1 MNILQKLAAFKRFM
15 SSGGVVH
22 VHNNFV
28 KETEKLKGKVV
39 LVTGATSGFGLA
51 IAKQLLSDGAFVV
64 ITGRRQEKLDNAIF
78 ELNSQKVK
86 GILWDLNNYF
96 QAKEKLSEVISQF
109 GKLDI
114 AINNAGVW
122 TGKSSK
128 DITEEDW
135 NRIVDTNL
143 KGLFF
148 IAQAEADYFKQCK
161 DINKIINITS
171 MEGVLAGFGPY
182 YASKWGAN
190 GITKGMAKELTKYNV
205 IVNAIAPGPAK
216 TNINTEYFKGQEDSQ
231 YNPDS
236 RSFTGRMILVEEVAG
251 LASYLCSDISNS
263 MVGQVLVIDGGIS
276 IH

>member
-1 MNILQKLAAFKRFM
+1 MNILQKISAFKRYIQT
-15 SSGGVVH
+15 GGIVH
-22 VHNNFV
+22 VHNTYV
-28 KETEKLKGKVV
+28 AESDKLKDKVV
-39 LVTGATSGFGLA
+39 LVIGATSGFGLA

-64 ITGRRQEKLDNAIF
+64 ITGRNDAKIKKTLEELDSEKA
-78 ELNSQKVK
+78 K
-86 GILWDLNNYF
+86 GINWDLTNYSC
-96 QAKEKLSEVISQF
+96 AKSKICEVVGLF
-109 GKLDI
+109 GNLDI

-122 TGKSSK
+122 TGKPSK
-128 DITEEDW
+128 DIVEDDW
-135 NRIVDTNL
+135 DQILDTNL

-148 IAQAEADYFKQCK
+148 AAQAEAEFFKQNK
-161 DINKIINITS
+161 SINKIINITS

-190 GITKGMAKELTKYNV
+190 GITKGMAKELSRFNI

-216 TNINTEYFKGQEDSQ
+216 TNINSVYFAGQEDSQ
-231 YNPDS
+231 FNPDT
-236 RSFTGRMILVEEVAG
+236 RSLTGKMVLVEEVAG

>member
-1 MNILQKLAAFKRFM
+1 MNILQKLSILRRCLRT
-15 SSGGVVH
+15 GGIVH
-22 VHNNFV
+22 VHNTYV
-28 KETEKLKGKVV
+28 AESEKLKGKVV

-51 IAKQLLSDGAFVV
+51 IAKQLISDGAFVV
-64 ITGRRQEKLDNAIF
+64 ITGRSENKIKEALS
-78 ELNSQKVK
+78 ELNTERAK
-86 GILWDLNNYF
+86 GIIWDLTYF
-96 QAKEKLSEVISQF
+96 SNAKSKMGEAINLF

-122 TGKSSK
+122 TGKSSN
-128 DITEEDW
+128 DIAEDDW
-135 NRIVDTNL
+135 NKILDTNL

-148 IAQAEADYFKQCK
+148 AAQAEAEYFKRSK
-161 DINKIINITS
+161 DVNKIINITS

-190 GITKGMAKELTKYNV
+190 GITKGMAKELTRYNI

-231 YNPDS
+231 YNPDT
-236 RSFTGRMILVEEVAG
+236 RSLTGRMVLVEEVAG